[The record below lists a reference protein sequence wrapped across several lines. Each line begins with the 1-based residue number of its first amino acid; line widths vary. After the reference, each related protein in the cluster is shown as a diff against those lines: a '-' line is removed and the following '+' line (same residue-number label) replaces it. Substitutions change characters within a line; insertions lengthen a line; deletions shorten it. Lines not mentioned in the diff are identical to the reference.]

1 MSVKSNEIKAGMIV
15 FSGIIVLILFI
26 MAITGSR
33 FWYPKDEYYIL
44 MKFAGGLEPGVPVR
58 YGGIKVGEVR
68 EVKIF
73 EKDNSKIEAVLE
85 VKRETPIKYDSEAFI
100 NSLGVMGE
108 YYIEVT
114 TGSDKSK
121 ILPPENFISFKEIPK
136 MSDLYEDLRVIEKQT
151 KTLLSNIDNVV
162 QEVDFKKVS
171 GILSNLDQNINL
183 YSEDINNTMRNLSQ
197 ASSKLG
203 KLVENIDEN
212 FDKNSEDFSNAA
224 KNLGGVLDKSIN
236 LVEDMMETLKSLN
249 YTMLISSKNIDE
261 TMNNL
266 YDVSRNLKD
275 FSSTIRDRPWTI
287 IRKSYEEERKK

>member
-26 MAITGSR
+26 IAITGPR

-44 MKFAGGLEPGVPVR
+44 MRFAGGLEPGVPVR

-73 EKDNSKIEAVLE
+73 EKDNSKIEAILE

-100 NSLGVMGE
+100 NSLGIMGE

-121 ILPPENFISFKEIPK
+121 ILPPENFISFREIPK

-151 KTLLSNIDNVV
+151 KILLSNIDNVV

-171 GILSNLDQNINL
+171 GILSSLDQNINL
-183 YSEDINNTMRNLSQ
+183 YSEDISNTMKNLSQ

-203 KLVENIDEN
+203 KLIENIDEN
-212 FDKNSEDFSNAA
+212 FNKNSENFSNAT
-224 KNLGGVLDKSIN
+224 KNLGGVLDQSIN
-236 LVEDMMETLKSLN
+236 LVEDMMKTLKSLN
-249 YTMLISSKNIDE
+249 YTMLISSKNVDE

-275 FSSTIRDRPWTI
+275 FSSTIRNRPWTI
-287 IRKSYEEERKK
+287 IRKSYEEERKE